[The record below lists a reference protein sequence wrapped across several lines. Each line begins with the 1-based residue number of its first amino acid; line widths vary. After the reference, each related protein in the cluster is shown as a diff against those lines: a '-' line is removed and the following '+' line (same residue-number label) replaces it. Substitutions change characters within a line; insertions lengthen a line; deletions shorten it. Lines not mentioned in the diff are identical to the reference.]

1 MRRTFAWSLTSTTL
15 LGILLA
21 AREARVLRTVS
32 LVMLICSLVSA
43 RTASAFPQKLSS
55 SGRLDFDYGSLV
67 DAAEEPGTT
76 YKPESKLFFTG
87 DGRWWAVLGT
97 SGDGVNAAG
106 VYLYE
111 LDADHDWQLRHQLP
125 GSDPW
130 AKADTLLVG
139 QTLYVVLRDNRSL
152 KNNPRA
158 NELYELTY
166 LGSGAWKDLS
176 GPIPITTTDVE
187 TLTVAHDSTGRLWT
201 AFENGG
207 KIKVG
212 YTAPGGTTFTFAN
225 LPTSNVDADD
235 IAAVTAFGS
244 AATGYKIGVIWSDQV
259 AKRDWFAWRYDTD
272 AINSATWYIETA
284 YGAGV
289 GNCPTSTSG
298 KCADDHIN
306 VKVNGDDLYV
316 AIKTSLNDPSKS
328 NPSDPLIALL
338 KRNAMGQWSAFRV
351 STVAENATRP
361 IVLAA
366 PQLDRLWVFAQK
378 DSSIVAWESRLS
390 AVQFTSSTSTTFIKS
405 SSGTMNDAT
414 STKQLI
420 TAASGAV
427 VEASIASREEYWHNE
442 FLTSAAATPT
452 RTPSAGPT
460 ATRTPTPPA
469 GQNLVSNPGF
479 EVDTSGWET
488 ADAGITLTRI
498 SGGHT
503 GGFSARLANTNAAPS
518 FCRLNDHP
526 NVVGT
531 TSAGTYTANLWVRA
545 PTAGATLKIRFRE
558 SQSSTVIGSK
568 SASVVLSTA
577 WQRVTVSYVPV
588 APPTNLDFNAY
599 VDNAAVGVCFY
610 ADDASITL
618 N

>member
-1 MRRTFAWSLTSTTL
+1 
-15 LGILLA
+15 
-21 AREARVLRTVS
+21 
-32 LVMLICSLVSA
+32 
-43 RTASAFPQKLSS
+43 
-55 SGRLDFDYGSLV
+55 
-67 DAAEEPGTT
+67 
-76 YKPESKLFFTG
+76 
-87 DGRWWAVLGT
+87 
-97 SGDGVNAAG
+97 
-106 VYLYE
+106 
-111 LDADHDWQLRHQLP
+111 
-125 GSDPW
+125 
-130 AKADTLLVG
+130 
-139 QTLYVVLRDNRSL
+139 
-152 KNNPRA
+152 
-158 NELYELTY
+158 
-166 LGSGAWKDLS
+166 
-176 GPIPITTTDVE
+176 
-187 TLTVAHDSTGRLWT
+187 
-201 AFENGG
+201 
-207 KIKVG
+207 
-212 YTAPGGTTFTFAN
+212 
-225 LPTSNVDADD
+225 
-235 IAAVTAFGS
+235 
-244 AATGYKIGVIWSDQV
+244 
-259 AKRDWFAWRYDTD
+259 
-272 AINSATWYIETA
+272 
-284 YGAGV
+284 V

-316 AIKTSLNDPSKS
+316 AIKTGLNDPSKA
-328 NPSDPLIALL
+328 NPKDPLIALL
-338 KRNAMGQWSAFRV
+338 KRNAMGQWSAFPV
-351 STVAENATRP
+351 SAVAEDATRP

-442 FLTSAAATPT
+442 FLPSASATPT
-452 RTPSAGPT
+452 RTPTRTPSVGPT
-460 ATRTPTPPA
+460 ATRTPTRPPTATPTATRTPTGAPPGTATPTRTPTPPA

-488 ADAGITLTRI
+488 ANSGITLTRV